1 MLRRGAYLGLLL
13 VLTACTALQEHGKK
27 RRFQLAQKDHTS
39 CTARGF
45 EFPSAKYRKCRLAEM
60 DERDRKLW
68 MEVQMSQR
76 SNEPNTAEFIIP
88 NTPNRIEEYR
98 SIDDEHFLC
107 ELRYYDDIEYVYCDT
122 H

>member
-1 MLRRGAYLGLLL
+1 
-13 VLTACTALQEHGKK
+13 
-27 RRFQLAQKDHTS
+27 
-39 CTARGF
+39 
-45 EFPSAKYRKCRLAEM
+45 
-60 DERDRKLW
+60 
-68 MEVQMSQR
+68 MSQR